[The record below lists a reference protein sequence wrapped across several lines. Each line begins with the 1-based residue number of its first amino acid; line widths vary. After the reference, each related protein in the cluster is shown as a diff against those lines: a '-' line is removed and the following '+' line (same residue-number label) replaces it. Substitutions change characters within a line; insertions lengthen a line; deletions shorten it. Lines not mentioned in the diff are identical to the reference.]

1 MKELNRVGVSVPP
14 GEARLVSTAP
24 ERPALRR
31 NVQCY
36 AFLVETMHQERE
48 TKRPQ
53 PGAGGNVFRLEGE
66 YWTIAY
72 DGAVYRLR
80 DTAGLRYVAYLLQRP
95 GEKVA
100 AVELAP
106 HGRRTLGRLTKTD
119 GAELAR
125 VKTTR
130 SITAALH
137 RIGTHNAALIAH
149 LRATIKTG
157 TSCSYTP
164 DPHLPVKWEF

>member
-1 MKELNRVGVSVPP
+1 
-14 GEARLVSTAP
+14 
-24 ERPALRR
+24 
-31 NVQCY
+31 
-36 AFLVETMHQERE
+36 MHQERE
-48 TKRPQ
+48 TRQ
-53 PGAGGNVFRLEGE
+53 PGAAAVRNVFRLEGE

-80 DTAGLRYVAYLLQRP
+80 DTAGLRYLAYLLQRP
-95 GEKVA
+95 SKKVA
-100 AVELAP
+100 AVELAQR
-106 HGRRTLGRLTKTD
+106 GRKALAKLTRADDT
-119 GAELAR
+119 ELAR

-130 SITAALH
+130 SITAALQ

-164 DPHLPVKWEF
+164 DPRLPVAWEF